1 MSQELPKDRRDFP
14 RIETE
19 HSVEVV
25 DADGRVFPTL
35 ALDLSLTGMQLLCDG
50 PTAERIA
57 PNGSTSE
64 DGRPRELDVRL
75 RVRLREAGRQH
86 LGIRCQ
92 LMSLREV
99 QPDDFRIGVRFVRF
113 EGDSYHAL
121 EAYIDES
128 LPD

>member
-1 MSQELPKDRRDFP
+1 MSQELSKDRRDFP

-25 DADGRVFPTL
+25 DAEGHVFPTL

-57 PNGSTSE
+57 PQQVVTIKGQA
-64 DGRPRELDVRL
+64 RELELRL
-75 RVRLREAGRQH
+75 RVRLREAGRQ
-86 LGIRCQ
+86 LIRVHCQ

-99 QPDDFRIGVRFVRF
+99 QPDEIRIGVRFIRF

-121 EAYIDES
+121 ETYIDES

>member
-1 MSQELPKDRRDFP
+1 MSQDRRDFP

-19 HSVEVV
+19 HSVEVA
-25 DADGRVFPTL
+25 DANGAVFPTL
-35 ALDLSLTGMQLLCDG
+35 ALDLSLTGMQLLCDQ

-57 PNGSTSE
+57 PHGVTSHR
-64 DGRPRELDVRL
+64 DGDAREIDVRL
-75 RVRLREAGRQH
+75 RILLRDGSPRR

-92 LMSLREV
+92 VMSLREV
-99 QPDDFRIGVRFVRF
+99 QPDEFRIGVRFIRF

>member
-1 MSQELPKDRRDFP
+1 MSKERRDFP

-19 HSVEVV
+19 HSVEVI
-25 DADGRVFPTL
+25 DADGGVFPTL

-57 PNGSTSE
+57 PGGVT
-64 DGRPRELDVRL
+64 DQDAPREFDVRL
-75 RVRLREAGRQH
+75 GIRLRDTGRRR
-86 LGIRCQ
+86 LRIRCQ
-92 LMSLREV
+92 VMSVRTA
-99 QPDDFRIGVRFVRF
+99 QADDFRIGVRFIRF
-113 EGDSYHAL
+113 ENDSYHAL